1 MMDERS
7 PTTRRRFLSTVAAT
21 TAAGIAGC
29 SGSGRNRAG
38 EVDLLSAGSLSI
50 ILGDKIGS
58 SFEEETGTQFK
69 GEFHGSN
76 AVMRFITSGQKSADV
91 VASADAYLLRDEL
104 QPDYTTWDVVF
115 ASNAVGITY
124 NPETE
129 VGQLLENGSPWY
141 RALSQA
147 ESEIA
152 MSDPDLDPLGYR
164 TVQMFELAE
173 EYYGVDGLAQRLT
186 DKLEVDPQEAHLLA
200 GIETGDR
207 AAAVC
212 YKNMAVDHGLSFV
225 SLPDELNF
233 SNPAYADRYAQATYT
248 TDEGT
253 TIKGTPV
260 LYNATVLESA
270 DHPENGRRFLRFLLR
285 NQDVLRENGLIVDD
299 RFPRTNGD
307 IPTDVL
313 P

>member
-1 MMDERS
+1 ME
-7 PTTRRRFLSTVAAT
+7 
-21 TAAGIAGC
+21 
-29 SGSGRNRAG
+29 
-38 EVDLLSAGSLSI
+38 LLSAGSLSI
-50 ILGDKIGS
+50 ILGNKVGE
-58 SFEEETGTQFK
+58 SFEQETGTTFQ

-76 AVMRFITSGQKSADV
+76 AVMRFITSGQKSPDV
-91 VASADAYLLRDEL
+91 VASADAGLLRDEL

-115 ASNAVGITY
+115 ASNSVGITY
-124 NPETE
+124 NPDTQ
-129 VGQLLENGSPWY
+129 VGRMLENGTPWY
-141 RALSQA
+141 RALREA
-147 ESEIA
+147 DSEIA

-164 TVQMFELAE
+164 TVQMFKLAE
-173 EYYGVDGLAQRLT
+173 EYYDVDGLAQDLINRL
-186 DKLEVDPQEAHLLA
+186 EIDPQEAHLLA

-233 SNPAYADRYAQATYT
+233 SNPEYADHYAQATYT

-253 TIKGTPV
+253 TIEGTPV
-260 LYNATVLESA
+260 LYNATVLTSA
-270 DHPENGRRFLRFLLR
+270 DHPENGRRFLSYLLQNR
-285 NQDVLRENGLIVDD
+285 DVLSENGLIVDD

-307 IPTDVL
+307 VPEEVL